1 MTLKALNAEAAMLE
15 EFESHWKIRLSKVAG
30 GSPAYF
36 RIQAQIDEFDLR
48 LDVVSMEKRMYFPM
62 YLRRAPKS
70 KTYPDGVN
78 TMREKLVHDT
88 FAADATGR
96 LENLPITKPIK
107 WIYEQ
112 QHAKV
117 SYSDFSANGST

>member
-48 LDVVSMEKRMYFPM
+48 LDVVKMEKRMYAPM
-62 YLRRAPKS
+62 YLRRAPTS
-70 KTYPDGVN
+70 KKNPHGAN
-78 TMREKLVHDT
+78 TRERLVYDT
-88 FAADATGR
+88 FEEADF
-96 LENLPITKPIK
+96 LDNIPVTKPIK

-117 SYSDFSANGST
+117 SYSDFSAHRYT

>member
-1 MTLKALNAEAAMLE
+1 MLKALNAEQAMLE
-15 EFESHWKIRLSKVAG
+15 EMSGHWKIRLGKVAG

-36 RIQAQIDEFDLR
+36 MIQAQIDQFDLR

-62 YLRRAPKS
+62 YLRVAPKS

-78 TMREKLVHDT
+78 TTREQFVHDT
-88 FAADATGR
+88 FATDATGV
-96 LENLPITKPIK
+96 LENIPVKKPIK

-117 SYSDFSANGST
+117 SYSDFSAHGYT